1 MKRMLI
7 ASAVLAVLAG
17 AGVGVVTGQ
26 ATAPA
31 TSPGDDPVAPCPA
44 MMAAEG
50 VTAEGRAEMKR
61 FMESGK
67 ATQAM
72 TGMMEMARNMG
83 GGDPMKGMVRMME
96 MMGSMSGMMGSGMMG
111 PSTSNGQ
118 PPHTPAR

>member
-7 ASAVLAVLAG
+7 ASAMLAAMAG
-17 AGVGVVTGQ
+17 AGVVTGQ
-26 ATAPA
+26 ATTPA
-31 TSPGDDPVAPCPA
+31 TSPGDDPVAPCAA
-44 MMAAEG
+44 MMGDQG

-67 ATQAM
+67 AAQAM

-96 MMGSMSGMMGSGMMG
+96 MMGSMSGMRGSGMMG
-111 PSTSNGQ
+111 PSTSNDK
-118 PPHTPAR
+118 PPHTPVR